1 MTTNTHTRPAFD
13 TILLVPSFTLRSFS
27 VKWSLNGIQLH
38 QSDLSLGVQG
48 WVMKC
53 RELAAGKTLPVT
65 WLPAGRGELRWPC
78 CCLELVK
85 CWCISK
91 WHRSGLGADTPS
103 GYFPVKGV
111 ELFLQCYRIPAPPLP
126 HEARGGQEREGP
138 NAVELRDT
146 RAIAARKHFSSLG
159 TPRINCHC

>member
-1 MTTNTHTRPAFD
+1 MA
-13 TILLVPSFTLRSFS
+13 LL
-27 VKWSLNGIQLH
+27 
-38 QSDLSLGVQG
+38 
-48 WVMKC
+48 
-53 RELAAGKTLPVT
+53 LPVA

-126 HEARGGQEREGP
+126 HEARRGSEAGGPKRCRVARYSSNRGEEALLFAGHPKNQLPLLTTRHLTSYEGGLP
-138 NAVELRDT
+138 WRLSGWGAHPLPQLHCADLRWVNK
-146 RAIAARKHFSSLG
+146 RACI
-159 TPRINCHC
+159 RIKLPM